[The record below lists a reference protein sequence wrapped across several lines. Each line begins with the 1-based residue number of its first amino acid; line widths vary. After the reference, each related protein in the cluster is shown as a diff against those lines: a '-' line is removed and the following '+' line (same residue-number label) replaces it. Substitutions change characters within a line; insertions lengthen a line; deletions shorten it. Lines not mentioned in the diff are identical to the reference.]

1 MRESCMSLLS
11 MIKDQTLLSFK
22 VKMNESI
29 YKTEFNE
36 IDSSLIIELKD
47 LINEVSLPEMLVELI
62 KEFNNLYET
71 QIRTDK

>member
-1 MRESCMSLLS
+1 MSLLS